1 MVATFASVRQA
12 HNLRGTFA
20 MEPPRL
26 SRIASPA
33 GDRVGNFKGRLKADD
48 WQRQAYEHAESIGEL
63 GYVLVT
69 MTNSLADGALVV
81 VEYDELGRPI
91 EPDKDDQ
98 GRIIP
103 SPIREKSERVLNAL
117 RGPTGDHHALLATAG
132 MHDQIAGEAILLGSE
147 VPDDGGTSWE
157 MLSVLEIVQGTET
170 GSDGKKKVVRK
181 RSQAKTGSLSPA
193 DSTDAQQVLD
203 DDTYM
208 TRYVHPSLAY
218 SGDPTSVLKRNQAV
232 CREIVLLD
240 QLKETMIESRLSAGI
255 IFVPEE
261 VTFPVD
267 DEGINDIT
275 ESDRFLEILMEHI
288 IAPVKDRSNPAALG
302 PLVVR
307 VPADFIEKFRLF
319 SLTDGH
325 LDLAAVEEARARALH
340 RLAAGL
346 DLPIE
351 RMQGLGGT
359 SHWNA
364 AGIEADEVRKHII
377 PLGRRLARF
386 FTEFYLRRMLVEFED
401 ATEDEAAT
409 VAFEY
414 DASELLARS
423 DMSPSADTL
432 WEDGL
437 ISNDARVKAHGFD
450 PDEVRPS
457 EFEKSWRVVKQI
469 AAVPHTNNRVLLGA
483 IIDWEELGIPPE
495 VVDKFLSPPPP
506 QVVVAPPNNNPEGQ
520 PPPDEQDEE
529 EELPPPPEGLPEPAA
544 GEPGTIDRE
553 AMAVFERIRTVSSMV
568 VIRTL
573 EKAATQVVSASRR
586 LPDDKQSLIC
596 RAPRVGPRK
605 PEVLALLSDDDW
617 AAIGKKP
624 HKMIEGSFDDLE
636 RMVSLWLSD
645 LFVGWR
651 HSERQSQLAARRA
664 AAQLVDQLAILT
676 LDGFKRPL
684 VHDPAATGLVVPLG
698 MVVDTVGAV
707 LASS

>member
-1 MVATFASVRQA
+1 MVSTFSSVRQA
-12 HNLRGTFA
+12 HNFYRGSFA

-33 GDRVGNFKGRLKADD
+33 GDRVGTFKGRLKADD

-63 GYVLVT
+63 GYVLTT
-69 MTNSLADGALVV
+69 MTNSLADGSLVV
-81 VEYDELGRPI
+81 VEYDELGHPV

-103 SPIREKSERVLNAL
+103 SPIRAKSERVLNAL
-117 RGPTGDHHALLATAG
+117 RGPSGDHHAMLAIAG

-147 VPDDGGTSWE
+147 VPDGGGTSWE
-157 MLSVLEIVQGTET
+157 LLSVLEVVQGNET
-170 GSDGKKKVVRK
+170 GADGNKKVVRK
-181 RSQAKTGSLSPA
+181 RSKAKTGSLSPA
-193 DSTDAQQVLD
+193 DSTASEQVLD
-203 DDTYM
+203 SDTYM
-208 TRYVHPSLAY
+208 TRYVHPSLAH

-255 IFVPEE
+255 VFVPEE
-261 VTFPVD
+261 VTFPAD
-267 DEGINDIT
+267 DEGINDVT
-275 ESDRFLEILMEHI
+275 EADRFLEILMEHI
-288 IAPVKDRSNPAALG
+288 VAPVKDRSNPAALG

-307 VPADFIEKFRLF
+307 VPAEFIEKFRLF

-325 LDLAAVEEARARALH
+325 LDLDTVEEARARALH

-377 PLGRRLARF
+377 PLGQRLARF

-401 ATEDEAAT
+401 ATEDEAAM

-423 DMSPSADTL
+423 DMSPSADVL

-457 EFEKSWRVVKQI
+457 EFEKSWRVVKQLTV
-469 AAVPHTNNRVLLGA
+469 VPHTNNRVLLGA
-483 IIDWEELGIPPE
+483 IVDWEELGVPPE
-495 VVDKFLSPPPP
+495 VVDKFLSVPAITAALPGAGGEPT
-506 QVVVAPPNNNPEGQ
+506 
-520 PPPDEQDEE
+520 EE
-529 EELPPPPEGLPEPAA
+529 ELPEELPPPPEGLPEPAA

-553 AMAVFERIRTVSSMV
+553 TMAVFERIRTVSSMV

-586 LPDDKQSLIC
+586 LPDDKQHLIG

-605 PEVLALLSDDDW
+605 PEVLTLLTDDDW
-617 AAIGKKP
+617 STIGKKP
-624 HKMIEGSFDDLE
+624 DKLIEGAFDELE

-645 LFVGWR
+645 LFHGWG
-651 HSERQSQLAARRA
+651 HPERQAQVASRRA

-707 LASS
+707 LSS